1 MCELLDFL
9 ALVTMCTAAIYFGLV
24 GPIWAGLAASGRIGI
39 TEVRYYSCQ
48 YGLRPSD
55 TLCVARVQISLLANF
70 FLLLLLLLC
79 HKKSTFLQ
87 MHVLVALH
95 NIWLGCVL
103 ILLSELVRC
112 VERSSRIDD
121 NNNNREPVVRNI
133 GGNNGIGNDDDDG
146 DYNE

>member
-24 GPIWAGLAASGRIGI
+24 GPIWVGLAASGRIGI

-79 HKKSTFLQ
+79 HKKINFF
-87 MHVLVALH
+87 ADAR
-95 NIWLGCVL
+95 
-103 ILLSELVRC
+103 LSCSSQYLARM
-112 VERSSRIDD
+112 RSHTPFRTC
-121 NNNNREPVVRNI
+121 PVCRAQL
-133 GGNNGIGNDDDDG
+133 
-146 DYNE
+146 